1 MPNVFYGKK
10 SNSKIILDKKETSH
24 LKVIRKAPGEEIKVI
39 TGDGYI
45 YNATIESIG
54 KKETILSI
62 KDKILSKENYVPY
75 LSVYFGMSRWD
86 RTQVLL
92 EKMVELRVN
101 EFNVYFA
108 EKSEIKYTN
117 LEKFQKT
124 IIEASK
130 QSVYASIPKIE
141 LINFE
146 DLPKEDSLV
155 LDFIDN
161 KMTLRDF
168 MKIRARNIPINII
181 VGPDFGFSKREKDF
195 FVENKF
201 EIINLGSTILRFE
214 TAAIYTVGAIN
225 YEFNRL
231 YQI

>member
-1 MPNVFYGKK
+1 M
-10 SNSKIILDKKETSH
+10 
-24 LKVIRKAPGEEIKVI
+24 
-39 TGDGYI
+39 
-45 YNATIESIG
+45 
-54 KKETILSI
+54 
-62 KDKILSKENYVPY
+62 PY

-130 QSVYASIPKIE
+130 QSVYSSIPKIE

-168 MKIRARNIPINII
+168 MKIRARNNPINII